1 MRNYRLW
8 IYSFVAVVMIV
19 PIPAH
24 ATSAINTIQAQV
36 DKALDLLRNPIENK
50 AEKEKKILALADEI
64 FDYTELSRLSLANY
78 WKAFTPKQQK
88 EFTHLFGKLL
98 ARDYMD
104 RIMMYTNEKVT
115 FGKEMRLSENM
126 VEVDSDIMTN
136 TRTIQMAYRMILE
149 NGDWKVYDV
158 VVEGV
163 SLVLNYR
170 SQFREILTNK
180 SPMDLL
186 KILGEKVGQ
195 WKVESKG
202 KIDA

>member
-1 MRNYRLW
+1 M
-8 IYSFVAVVMIV
+8 
-19 PIPAH
+19 
-24 ATSAINTIQAQV
+24 
-36 DKALDLLRNPIENK
+36 
-50 AEKEKKILALADEI
+50 EKEKRILALADEI
-64 FDYTELSRLSLANY
+64 FDYAELSRLSLANY
-78 WKAFTPKQQK
+78 WKAFTPEQQK
-88 EFTHLFGKLL
+88 EFTRLFGKLL

-126 VEVDSDIMTN
+126 VEVDSDIITN

-149 NGDWKVYDV
+149 RDEWKVYDV

-180 SPMDLL
+180 SPEDLL
-186 KILGEKVGQ
+186 KILKRKAQ
-195 WKVESKG
+195 
-202 KIDA
+202 

>member
-8 IYSFVAVVMIV
+8 IYSFVAIVMIV

-24 ATSAINTIQAQV
+24 ATSAINTIQTQV
-36 DKALDLLRNPIENK
+36 DKALDVLRNPSESK
-50 AEKEKKILALADEI
+50 EKKEKKILALADEI
-64 FDYTELSRLSLANY
+64 FDYAELSRLSLPNC
-78 WKAFTPKQQK
+78 WKAFTPEQQR

-115 FGKEMRLSENM
+115 FGKEMRLTENM
-126 VEVDSDIMTN
+126 VEVDSDIITN

-149 NGDWKVYDV
+149 RGEWKVYDV
-158 VVEGV
+158 VAEGV

-180 SPMDLL
+180 SPADLL
-186 KILGEKVGQ
+186 KILREKVGQ
-195 WKVESKG
+195 
-202 KIDA
+202 